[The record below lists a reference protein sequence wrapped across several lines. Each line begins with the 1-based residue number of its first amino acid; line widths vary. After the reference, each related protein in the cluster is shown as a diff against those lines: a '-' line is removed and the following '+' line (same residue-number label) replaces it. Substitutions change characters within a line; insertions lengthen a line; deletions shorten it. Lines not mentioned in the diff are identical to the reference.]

1 MRLSSHFLTFIP
13 ENPTLSLNPA
23 FRHVLIDRARII
35 TVPDGV
41 PMLPLVRNLFARRS
55 RRAQLVVCASAVVL
69 LIGQVYIEAHAQNPN
84 DIANIPV
91 SPVPSGQMG
100 MAQANMINRSGAIQ
114 EWFQRYDHVRRQ
126 AQMSPAEKAR
136 ADGLMSKGMGG
147 LGAMLAGDE
156 KMVTQNLLT
165 KLVGKYQTAAEQM
178 KSLPLLRE
186 TEQLHR
192 GYYQYFSDARQL
204 FSDYLKVQS
213 NLFAMDEAT
222 GKPVAGLLMGRKQNL
237 EQLDMNNKAL
247 DEQLRQQF
255 NVPPYRY

>member
-1 MRLSSHFLTFIP
+1 
-13 ENPTLSLNPA
+13 
-23 FRHVLIDRARII
+23 
-35 TVPDGV
+35 
-41 PMLPLVRNLFARRS
+41 MLPSVRNPFAKVSTSKHVFSARF
-55 RRAQLVVCASAVVL
+55 VVGVL
-69 LIGQVYIEAHAQNPN
+69 ALILAFSQPTVTLAQNPS

-91 SPVPSGQMG
+91 SPVPAG
-100 MAQANMINRSGAIQ
+100 MPQANMVNRGGSNIQ
-114 EWFQRYDHVRRQ
+114 EWFQRYDMVRRQ

-136 ADGLMSKGMGG
+136 ADGLMSKGMSG

-156 KMVTQNLLT
+156 KATTQNLLS

-178 KSLPLLRE
+178 KALPLFRE

-204 FSDYLKVQS
+204 FSDYLRVQS

-255 NVPPYRY
+255 NIPPYRY

>member
-1 MRLSSHFLTFIP
+1 
-13 ENPTLSLNPA
+13 
-23 FRHVLIDRARII
+23 

-41 PMLPLVRNLFARRS
+41 PMLPFVRNPFVKVSSPKRRIAS
-55 RRAQLVVCASAVVL
+55 SLAIGVSALLLVLWQANSAAL
-69 LIGQVYIEAHAQNPN
+69 AQNPN

-100 MAQANMINRSGAIQ
+100 MPQVNMTNRGGSNIQ
-114 EWFQRYDHVRRQ
+114 EWFHRYDNVRRQ

-156 KMVTQNLLT
+156 KMATQNLLT
-165 KLVGKYQTAAEQM
+165 KMVGKYQTAAEQM
-178 KSLPLLRE
+178 KSLPLFRE

-204 FSDYLKVQS
+204 FSDYLRVQS
-213 NLFAMDEAT
+213 NLFAMDETT

-255 NVPPYRY
+255 NIPPYRY

>member
-1 MRLSSHFLTFIP
+1 
-13 ENPTLSLNPA
+13 
-23 FRHVLIDRARII
+23 
-35 TVPDGV
+35 
-41 PMLPLVRNLFARRS
+41 MLPLVRNPFAKVSSCKQIIAFR
-55 RRAQLVVCASAVVL
+55 LVIGASAL
-69 LIGQVYIEAHAQNPN
+69 FLAFGQLNPAALAQNPN

-100 MAQANMINRSGAIQ
+100 MSQANMMNRGGSNIL
-114 EWFQRYDHVRRQ
+114 EWFHRYDNVRRQ

-178 KSLPLLRE
+178 KALPLFRE

-204 FSDYLKVQS
+204 FSDYLRVQS
-213 NLFAMDEAT
+213 NLFAMDETT

-255 NVPPYRY
+255 NIPPYRY

>member
-1 MRLSSHFLTFIP
+1 MSVRLVI
-13 ENPTLSLNPA
+13 
-23 FRHVLIDRARII
+23 
-35 TVPDGV
+35 G
-41 PMLPLVRNLFARRS
+41 
-55 RRAQLVVCASAVVL
+55 ASAL
-69 LIGQVYIEAHAQNPN
+69 FLAFGQPHHAALGQNPN

-91 SPVPSGQMG
+91 SPVPSAPMG
-100 MAQANMINRSGAIQ
+100 MPQANMMNRGGSNIL
-114 EWFQRYDHVRRQ
+114 EWFHRYDNVRRQ

-156 KMVTQNLLT
+156 KMATQNLLT

-178 KSLPLLRE
+178 KALPLFRE

-204 FSDYLKVQS
+204 FSDYLRVQS
-213 NLFAMDEAT
+213 NLFAMDETT

-255 NVPPYRY
+255 NIPPYRY